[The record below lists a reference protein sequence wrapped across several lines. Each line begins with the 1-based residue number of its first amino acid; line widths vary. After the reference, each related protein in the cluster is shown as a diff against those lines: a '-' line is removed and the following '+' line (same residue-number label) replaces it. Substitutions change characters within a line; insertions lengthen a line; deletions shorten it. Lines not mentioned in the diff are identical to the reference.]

1 MVQTP
6 FCVNNTRDPKF
17 VSNSF
22 GKLTSWYANRGNQNG
37 SNSFLCKQH
46 KGSKVRFKLV
56 STPDRF
62 RAKTRCAVSL
72 KILVWKC
79 LLLCRSLIFFIHCIS
94 DIHVIC
100 LLLLR
105 GCGDIC
111 DAITYTDFTCNR
123 RIHSQPTTQ
132 QASHSTIW
140 TNSVSRTS
148 VKSEATL
155 S

>member
-1 MVQTP
+1 MSTFSLLCEIVPPSLFVTQNP
-6 FCVNNTRDPKF
+6 LFPKAG
-17 VSNSF
+17 V
-22 GKLTSWYANRGNQNG
+22 GKLTSWYANGGNQNG

-72 KILVWKC
+72 KILVWKF
-79 LLLCRSLIFFIHCIS
+79 LRLCRSFIFCIHCIS
-94 DIHVIC
+94 DSLVTC
-100 LLLLR
+100 LFLLR

-123 RIHSQPTTQ
+123 RSP
-132 QASHSTIW
+132 AS
-140 TNSVSRTS
+140 
-148 VKSEATL
+148 
-155 S
+155 

>member
-1 MVQTP
+1 MSTFSLLCEIVPPSLFVTQNP
-6 FCVNNTRDPKF
+6 LFPKAG
-17 VSNSF
+17 V
-22 GKLTSWYANRGNQNG
+22 GKLTSWYANGGNQNG

-72 KILVWKC
+72 KIPAWKF
-79 LLLCRSLIFFIHCIS
+79 LLLCRSFIFCIHCIS
-94 DIHVIC
+94 DSLVSC
-100 LLLLR
+100 LFLLR

-123 RIHSQPTTQ
+123 RIQ
-132 QASHSTIW
+132 SHS
-140 TNSVSRTS
+140 
-148 VKSEATL
+148 AAQL
-155 S
+155 H